1 MYLSAYKKECVF
13 APLFKML
20 EALFELFVPLVVS
33 AIIDTGIGNADKGYI
48 VKNELLLV
56 TLAVIGLTCAITAQ
70 YFAAKAQSVVRPV
83 CAIIYLSISRAF
95 PLRKWTP
102 SVRQH

>member
-48 VKNELLLV
+48 VKMSLLLV

-70 YFAAKAQSVVRPV
+70 SAVRPV

>member
-1 MYLSAYKKECVF
+1 MKRIWMYLSAYKKECVF

-48 VKNELLLV
+48 VKMSLLLV

-70 YFAAKAQSVVRPV
+70 YFAAKRRRLCDRHA
-83 CAIIYLSISRAF
+83 
-95 PLRKWTP
+95 P
-102 SVRQH
+102 SFI